1 MGPARGTC
9 GGLPR
14 WGPLAGAAQEAA
26 LVQQALQGSGYG
38 PVTKYAGPK
47 ALEEVLKRLRGPRV
61 LHVATHGFFL
71 PDQQREP
78 EDQRGP
84 IALGGL
90 ETGAARG
97 LARLHGTENPL
108 LRSGL
113 VLAGANALGERSGPA
128 NAPGEQ
134 ADAKPTVDDG
144 WVTAEEIALMDLR
157 GTELV
162 VLSACET
169 GLGRV
174 KIGEGVYGLRRA
186 FLYAGART
194 LVTSLFAVPD
204 EQTRELMG
212 RFYGAL
218 KAGRGKLE
226 ALHGAQL
233 ELLRQRRAA
242 GGAAHPFFWASFVL
256 VGDPE

>member
-1 MGPARGTC
+1 MTIYSGP
-9 GGLPR
+9 
-14 WGPLAGAAQEAA
+14 E
-26 LVQQALQGSGYG
+26 
-38 PVTKYAGPK
+38 
-47 ALEEVLKRLRGPRV
+47 ALEEVFKAVHGPRV
-61 LHVATHGFFL
+61 LHVDTHGFFL
-71 PDQQREP
+71 PDKELHP
-78 EDQRGP
+78 EDQHGP

-97 LARLHGTENPL
+97 LARLRGTENPL

-113 VLAGANALGERSGPA
+113 VLAGANTLGERAGPA
-128 NAPGEQ
+128 NAPGER
-134 ADAKPTVDDG
+134 ADAAPTVDDG
-144 WVTAEEIALMDLR
+144 LVTAEEIALMDLR

-194 LVTSLFAVPD
+194 LVTSLFKVPD
-204 EQTRELMG
+204 EQTCELMG

-218 KAGRGKLE
+218 KAGQGKLE

-242 GGAAHPFFWASFVL
+242 GGVAHPFFWASFVL

>member
-1 MGPARGTC
+1 MR
-9 GGLPR
+9 GLPR
-14 WGPLAGAAQEAA
+14 WEPLAGAAQEAA

-38 PVTKYAGPK
+38 PVTEYVGPQ
-47 ALEEVLKRLRGPRV
+47 ALEEVFKAVPRPRV

-71 PDQQREP
+71 PDQKREP
-78 EDQRGP
+78 EDQHGP

-113 VLAGANALGERSGPA
+113 VLAGANALGEPAGPA

-169 GLGRV
+169 GLGASRS
-174 KIGEGVYGLRRA
+174 
-186 FLYAGART
+186 ARGCT
-194 LVTSLFAVPD
+194 AS
-204 EQTRELMG
+204 
-212 RFYGAL
+212 
-218 KAGRGKLE
+218 AGRSSTPGP
-226 ALHGAQL
+226 A
-233 ELLRQRRAA
+233 R
-242 GGAAHPFFWASFVL
+242 W
-256 VGDPE
+256 

>member
-1 MGPARGTC
+1 MDPEGRP
-9 GGLPR
+9 
-14 WGPLAGAAQEAA
+14 EAD

-38 PVTKYAGPK
+38 PVTEYVGPK
-47 ALEEVLKRLRGPRV
+47 ALEEVFKAVHGPRL

-78 EDQRGP
+78 EDQHGP
-84 IALGGL
+84 IALRGL
-90 ETGAARG
+90 ATGAARG

-113 VLAGANALGERSGPA
+113 VLAGANALGERAGPA

-162 VLSACET
+162 VLSAGET

-218 KAGRGKLE
+218 KAGQGKLE